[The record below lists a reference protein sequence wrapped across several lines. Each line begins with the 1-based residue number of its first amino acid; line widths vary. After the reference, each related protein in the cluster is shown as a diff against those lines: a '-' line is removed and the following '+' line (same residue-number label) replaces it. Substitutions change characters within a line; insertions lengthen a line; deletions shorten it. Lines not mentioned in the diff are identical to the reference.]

1 MGKRVRLGLY
11 ILGLSV
17 KRRWIEE
24 NSRCNGRVAQ
34 ANPTQTIEPNMIPE
48 K

>member
-17 KRRWIEE
+17 RKGWIQDD
-24 NSRCNGRVAQ
+24 SRCNGRVAQ